1 MRTIRFQGQEAGTPT
16 CMSACVAMLLGL
28 PYSVVVG
35 EFHAK
40 YFSDEVWKGGNVT
53 AHRYLNEYLEAYG
66 IKSQKQECWD
76 RDNGFIWKDGYYLLS
91 VKSLNDPGS
100 LHAIVIEIVERD
112 EFTKAVFV
120 YDPQRD
126 NPKAFHYS
134 SVAEEAW
141 MHNNNKEKQLKLDCR
156 SVEAYITRD
165 SFNSGA
171 VIQGY

>member
-1 MRTIRFQGQEAGTPT
+1 MLPRKWRCPENVFHFRESSRFLWKKNCSRIARSWVGQIN
-16 CMSACVAMLLGL
+16 
-28 PYSVVVG
+28 
-35 EFHAK
+35 
-40 YFSDEVWKGGNVT
+40 FSDEVWKGGNSS
-53 AHRYLNEYLEAYG
+53 ARRYLDEYLEAYG
-66 IKSQKQECWD
+66 IKNNKQDCW
-76 RDNGFIWKDGYYLLS
+76 NGIEFVWKDGYYLLS
-91 VKSLNDPGS
+91 VKSLNDPS
-100 LHAIVIEIVERD
+100 SMHAIVIEIVERD

-126 NPKAFHYS
+126 NPNAFHYS
-134 SVAEEAW
+134 SVAEQAW